1 MDRRLACFT
10 DLLCISVYTRR
21 NHELKRLNFTA
32 HTFLQVVSRLDF
44 CNIEVLF
51 MPLVMLVAGSRAM
64 PSVSRST
71 PVTPL
76 HTHTHT
82 HTHARTHA
90 RTHICWSCLQSR
102 KRQASNGKLIISY
115 FVVLEE
121 KVFFTCLCSYCIH
134 SRFVFVLPCGS

>member
-82 HTHARTHA
+82 HTHTHARTHA
-90 RTHICWSCLQSR
+90 RTFVGLACRAASD
-102 KRQASNGKLIISY
+102 KR
-115 FVVLEE
+115 
-121 KVFFTCLCSYCIH
+121 
-134 SRFVFVLPCGS
+134 PMGS